1 MSIRFKLTLFMIITV
16 LVTASLSLT
25 FMVLSVRRKFEQRF
39 YEDSEGMLNSAAI
52 NLKND
57 FTKGFSAAQYWS
69 ENHNLISWVEQ
80 GQPEGTL
87 KADVMRDFQR
97 LASKENIISVFIA
110 GARAG
115 TNYMSDAN
123 KAIQVGK
130 LDPGNTSDT
139 WFYTTLQLKD
149 PITFFINKNKETGLT
164 GLWINAQVFDAQKQI
179 IGVAGVGL
187 SLDASITSLKQALPS
202 THSTLYLVDSDENI
216 VISSNDDVFGKH
228 LQDYIPTEVQ
238 AVQGFAHL
246 GVWHEKGVGKMIY
259 AKKAASKDFPYTIVL
274 TAPVKDFLPSV
285 FSIVLDSTVAI
296 IVMLLLISALIA
308 LNARSTS
315 KRITGLGTVLGSL
328 ARGDFT
334 AQADTDTYKDEI
346 GQIGNYLNHTTDT
359 MRELFRQVKDE
370 ANNMTTIG
378 ENLFLEMQKSG
389 DAITQI
395 ADEIDSLHVAA
406 DDQAHSVSET
416 SSAIAE
422 IIESIR
428 ELNTSIEGQ
437 SSDVSSVSSAVEQ
450 MVANIQAVAGSVQK
464 ANTALQS
471 LSSATIDGKNTLVE
485 TNAISQK
492 IAEQSGGLLEASTVI
507 ENIAAQTNLL
517 AMNAAIEAAHAG
529 EAGRGFAVVAGE
541 IRKLAEESSAQGKT
555 ISGTLKMITAEIDLL
570 VKAASLAVEKFTVI
584 SQHTDAVQD
593 SASMVAFSRTEQ
605 SKAGKEMLLSMQN
618 INAVTQSV
626 QQGSAEIS
634 GGSEKVMD
642 EVRNLDK
649 VTHTVQ
655 NRMEEIASN
664 FMQINN
670 SIYEVK
676 SFTGKNKESIDR
688 LVDEIGKFKV

>member
-1 MSIRFKLTLFMIITV
+1 MSIRFKLTLFMIITL

-39 YEDSEGMLNSAAI
+39 YEDSKAMLDSAAI
-52 NLKND
+52 NLKTD
-57 FTKGFSAAQYWS
+57 FIKGFSIAQFWS

-80 GQPEGTL
+80 GQPEGNL
-87 KADVMRDFQR
+87 KIDVMRDFQK
-97 LASKENIISVFIA
+97 LASKDNIISVFIA
-110 GARAG
+110 GAIAEA
-115 TNYMSDAN
+115 NYQSDAN
-123 KAIQVGK
+123 RAVKVGK
-130 LDPGNTSDT
+130 LNAKNDSDT

-164 GLWINAQVFDAQKQI
+164 ALWINAQVFNAQKQI

-187 SLDASITSLKQALPS
+187 SLDTSIKSLKQAVPT

-228 LQDYIPTEVQ
+228 LQDYIPPESQ
-238 AVQGFAHL
+238 SVQGFTHL
-246 GVWHEKGVGKMIY
+246 GIWQDKQFGKMIY
-259 AKKAASKDFPYTIVL
+259 AKKAASQDFPYTIVL
-274 TAPVKDFLPSV
+274 TAPIKDFLPSV
-285 FSIVLDSTVAI
+285 FSIALDSIVAI
-296 IVMLLLISALIA
+296 VFMLLLVSLLIA

-315 KRITGLGTVLGSL
+315 KRIIGLGSVLGSL
-328 ARGDFT
+328 AQGDFT
-334 AQADTDTYKDEI
+334 ALADTYKDEI

-359 MRELFRQVKDE
+359 MRELFKQVKNE
-370 ANNMTTIG
+370 SNNMTTIG

-389 DAITQI
+389 EAITQI
-395 ADEIDSLHVAA
+395 ADEIDSLHIAT

-416 SSAIAE
+416 SSAISQ

-428 ELNTSIEGQ
+428 DLNTSIEEQ
-437 SSDVSSVSSAVEQ
+437 TSDVSNVSSAVEQ
-450 MVANIQAVAGSVQK
+450 MVANIQAVSGSVQK

-471 LSSATIDGKNTLVE
+471 LSAATSDGKSTLVE
-485 TNAISQK
+485 TNTISQK

-555 ISGTLKMITAEIDLL
+555 ISGTLKMITAEIDQL

-584 SQHTDAVQD
+584 SQHTDAVQN
-593 SASMVAFSRTEQ
+593 SASMVAFSMSEQ
-605 SKAGKEMLLSMQN
+605 SKAGKEVLSSMQN

-634 GGSEKVMD
+634 GESEKVMD

-649 VTHTVQ
+649 VTHTLQ
-655 NRMEEIASN
+655 NRMEGIVSN

-676 SFTGKNKESIDR
+676 SFTEKNKESIDR
-688 LVDEIGKFKV
+688 LVGEIGKFKV

>member
-1 MSIRFKLTLFMIITV
+1 MSIRFKLTLFMTITV
-16 LVTASLSLT
+16 LVTAALSLA

-39 YEDSEGMLNSAAI
+39 YENSKAILDSAAI
-52 NLKND
+52 KLETD
-57 FTKGFSAAQYWS
+57 FIKGFSAAQYWS
-69 ENHNLISWVEQ
+69 ENYNVISWVEQ

-87 KADVMRDFQR
+87 KSEVMRDFQK

-110 GARAG
+110 GAQAE

-123 KAIQVGK
+123 RVVQVGK
-130 LDPGNTSDT
+130 LNPGNASDT

-149 PITFFINKNKETGLT
+149 PVTFFINKNKETGLT
-164 GLWINAQVFDAQKQI
+164 GLWINAQVFDAQKHI

-187 SLDASITSLKQALPS
+187 NLETSITSLKQAAPS
-202 THSTLYLVDSDENI
+202 AHSTLYLVDSDDNI

-228 LQDYIPTEVQ
+228 LQDYIPADAQSVR
-238 AVQGFAHL
+238 GFAHI
-246 GVWHEKGVGKMIY
+246 GSWPEKERGKIIY
-259 AKKAASKDFPYTIVL
+259 AKKIASKNFPYTIVL
-274 TAPVKDFLPSV
+274 TAPIHDFLPSV
-285 FSIVLDSTVAI
+285 FSIILDSTVAI
-296 IVMLLLISALIA
+296 IIILLVVSLLIA

-315 KRITGLGTVLGSL
+315 SRIIGIGTVLGSL
-328 ARGDFT
+328 AHGDFT
-334 AQADTDTYKDEI
+334 VQADTRKDEI
-346 GQIGNYLNHTTDT
+346 GQIGSYLNRTTGT
-359 MRELFRQVKDE
+359 MRELFTQIKDE
-370 ANNMTTIG
+370 AANMTTIG
-378 ENLFLEMQKSG
+378 ENLFMEMQKSG

-395 ADEIDSLHVAA
+395 ADKIDSLHTAT
-406 DDQAHSVSET
+406 DDQAHSVSKT
-416 SSAIAE
+416 SSAIAQ

-450 MVANIQAVAGSVQK
+450 MVANIQAVTSSVQK

-471 LSSATIDGKNTLVE
+471 LSSATVDGKNTLIE

-492 IAEQSGGLLEASTVI
+492 IAEQSGGLIEASNVI
-507 ENIAAQTNLL
+507 ENIASQTNLL

-529 EAGRGFAVVAGE
+529 ESGKGFTVVADE

-555 ISGTLKMITAEIDLL
+555 ISGTLKMITTEIDQL

-584 SQHTDAVQD
+584 SEHTDAVQN
-593 SASMVAFSRTEQ
+593 SASMVAFSMTEQ
-605 SKAGKEMLLSMQN
+605 SKAGKEVLSSMQD
-618 INAVTQSV
+618 INAVTRSV
-626 QQGSAEIS
+626 QQGAAEIS
-634 GGSEKVMD
+634 GGSERVMD

-649 VTHTVQ
+649 VTNILQ

-670 SIYEVK
+670 SICEVK
-676 SFTGKNKESIDR
+676 AFTGKNKESIDR

>member
-1 MSIRFKLTLFMIITV
+1 MIITV

-39 YEDSEGMLNSAAI
+39 YEDSKAMLDSAAI
-52 NLKND
+52 NLKTD
-57 FTKGFSAAQYWS
+57 FIKGFSAAQYWA
-69 ENHNLISWVEQ
+69 ENYNLISWVEQ
-80 GQPEGTL
+80 GQPEGSL
-87 KADVMRDFQR
+87 KTDVMRDFQN

-110 GARAG
+110 GARAE

-123 KAIQVGK
+123 RVVQVGK
-130 LDPGNTSDT
+130 LDPGNTSDA

-187 SLDASITSLKQALPS
+187 SLDTSIKSLKQAVPS
-202 THSTLYLVDSDENI
+202 EHSTLYLVDSNENI

-228 LQDYIPTEVQ
+228 LQDYIPAEAQ
-238 AVQGFAHL
+238 SVQGFVHL
-246 GVWHEKGVGKMIY
+246 GSWHENQFGKMIY
-259 AKKAASKDFPYTIVL
+259 AKKAASTDFPYTIVL
-274 TAPVKDFLPSV
+274 IAPVKDFLPSV
-285 FSIVLDSTVAI
+285 FSIALDSTVAI
-296 IVMLLLISALIA
+296 IIMVLLVSLLIA

-315 KRITGLGTVLGSL
+315 KRIIGLGTVLGSL
-328 ARGDFT
+328 AQGDFT
-334 AQADTDTYKDEI
+334 VRADMCKDEI
-346 GQIGNYLNHTTDT
+346 GQIGNYLNNTTDT
-359 MRELFRQVKDE
+359 MRELFMQVKE
-370 ANNMTTIG
+370 ESNNMTTIG

-395 ADEIDSLHVAA
+395 ADEIDSLHVAT

-416 SSAIAE
+416 SSAIAQ

-437 SSDVSSVSSAVEQ
+437 SADVSNVSAAVEQ
-450 MVANIQAVAGSVQK
+450 MVANIQAVATSVQK

-471 LSSATIDGKNTLVE
+471 LSSATNDGKNTLIE
-485 TNAISQK
+485 TNTISQQ

-555 ISGTLKMITAEIDLL
+555 ISGTLKMITAEIDQL

-584 SQHTDAVQD
+584 SQHTDAVQS
-593 SASMVAFSRTEQ
+593 SASMVAFSMTEQ
-605 SKAGKEMLLSMQN
+605 SKAGKEVLSSMQD

-626 QQGSAEIS
+626 LQGSAEIS

-649 VTHTVQ
+649 VTHTLQ
-655 NRMEEIASN
+655 SRMEEIASN

-688 LVDEIGKFKV
+688 LVGEIGRFKV

>member
-1 MSIRFKLTLFMIITV
+1 MSIRSKLTLFMMIAV

-39 YEDSEGMLNSAAI
+39 YEDSKAMLDSAAI
-52 NLKND
+52 NLEVA
-57 FTKGFSAAQYWS
+57 FTRGFAAAQNWS
-69 ENHNLISWVEQ
+69 ENYNLISWVEQ
-80 GQPEGTL
+80 GQPEGNL
-87 KADVMRDFQR
+87 KSDVMRDFQK
-97 LASKENIISVFIA
+97 LAAKENIISVFIA
-110 GARAG
+110 GAQTQ

-123 KAIQVGK
+123 RVIQVGK
-130 LDPGNTSDT
+130 LDSGNTSDA

-187 SLDASITSLKQALPS
+187 SLDTSIKSLKQAVPS
-202 THSTLYLVDSDENI
+202 DHSTLYLVDSNENI

-228 LQDYIPTEVQ
+228 LQDYIPAEAQ
-238 AVQGFAHL
+238 SVQGFPHL
-246 GVWHEKGVGKMIY
+246 GSWHENQTGKMIY
-259 AKKAASKDFPYTIVL
+259 AKRAASRDFPYTIVL
-274 TAPVKDFLPSV
+274 TAPIKDFLPSV

-296 IVMLLLISALIA
+296 IIMLLLVSLLIA

-315 KRITGLGTVLGSL
+315 KRIIDIGGVLGSL
-328 ARGDFT
+328 AQGNLT
-334 AQADTDTYKDEI
+334 VQADTHKDEI
-346 GQIGNYLNHTTDT
+346 GQIGNYLNHTTGT
-359 MRELFRQVKDE
+359 MRKLFKQVKDE
-370 ANNMTTIG
+370 AHNMTSIG
-378 ENLFLEMQKSG
+378 ENLFLEMQKADG
-389 DAITQI
+389 AITQI
-395 ADEIDSLHVAA
+395 ASEIDSLHATA
-406 DDQAHSVSET
+406 DNQAHSVSET
-416 SSAIAE
+416 SSAIAQ
-422 IIESIR
+422 IIEAIR

-437 SSDVSSVSSAVEQ
+437 SSDVSDVSSAVEQ
-450 MVANIQAVAGSVQK
+450 MVANIQAVTASVQK

-471 LSSATIDGKNTLVE
+471 LSSATVDGKNTLVE

-492 IAEQSGGLLEASTVI
+492 IAEQSGSLLEASNVI
-507 ENIAAQTNLL
+507 ENIASQTNLL

-529 EAGRGFAVVAGE
+529 ETGKGFAVVADE

-555 ISGTLKMITAEIDLL
+555 ISGTLKMITAEIDQL

-584 SQHTDAVQD
+584 SGHTDAVQE
-593 SASMVAFSRTEQ
+593 SASMVAFSMTEQ
-605 SKAGKEMLLSMQN
+605 SKAGKEVLTSMQD

-649 VTHTVQ
+649 VTQTLQ
-655 NRMEEIASN
+655 SRMEEMASN
-664 FMQINN
+664 FMQINDA
-670 SIYEVK
+670 IYGVK
-676 SFTGKNKESIDR
+676 SFTERNKESINR

>member
-1 MSIRFKLTLFMIITV
+1 MSIRSKLTLFMIITV

-39 YEDSEGMLNSAAI
+39 YEDSKAMLDSAAI
-52 NLKND
+52 NLEVA
-57 FTKGFSAAQYWS
+57 FTRGFAAAQNWS
-69 ENHNLISWVEQ
+69 ENYNLISWVEQ
-80 GQPEGTL
+80 GQPEGNL
-87 KADVMRDFQR
+87 KSDVMRDFQK
-97 LASKENIISVFIA
+97 LAAKENIISVFIA
-110 GARAG
+110 GAQTQ

-123 KAIQVGK
+123 RVIQVGK
-130 LDPGNTSDT
+130 LDSGNTSDA

-187 SLDASITSLKQALPS
+187 SLDTSIKSLKQAVPS
-202 THSTLYLVDSDENI
+202 DHSTLYLVDSNENI

-228 LQDYIPTEVQ
+228 LQDYIPAEAQ
-238 AVQGFAHL
+238 PVQGFPHL
-246 GVWHEKGVGKMIY
+246 GSWHENQFRKMIY
-259 AKKAASKDFPYTIVL
+259 AKKAASTDFPYTIVL

-285 FSIVLDSTVAI
+285 FSIALDSTVAI
-296 IVMLLLISALIA
+296 IIMLLLMSLLIA

-315 KRITGLGTVLGSL
+315 KRIIGLGTVLGSL
-328 ARGDFT
+328 AQGDFT
-334 AQADTDTYKDEI
+334 VRADMCKDEI
-346 GQIGNYLNHTTDT
+346 GQIGNYLNNTTDT
-359 MRELFRQVKDE
+359 MRELFMQVKE
-370 ANNMTTIG
+370 ESNNMTTIG
-378 ENLFLEMQKSG
+378 ESLFLEMQKSG
-389 DAITQI
+389 NAITQI
-395 ADEIDSLHVAA
+395 ADEIDSLHVAT

-416 SSAIAE
+416 SSAIAQ

-437 SSDVSSVSSAVEQ
+437 SADVSNVSSAVEQ
-450 MVANIQAVAGSVQK
+450 MVANIQAVATSVQK
-464 ANTALQS
+464 ANAALQS
-471 LSSATIDGKNTLVE
+471 LSSATNDGKNTLIE
-485 TNAISQK
+485 TNTISQQ

-555 ISGTLKMITAEIDLL
+555 ISGTLKMITAEIDQL

-584 SQHTDAVQD
+584 SQHTDAVQN
-593 SASMVAFSRTEQ
+593 SASMVAFSMTEQ
-605 SKAGKEMLLSMQN
+605 SKAGKEVLSSMQD

-649 VTHTVQ
+649 VTHTLQ
-655 NRMEEIASN
+655 SRMEEIASN

-676 SFTGKNKESIDR
+676 SFTERNKESINR
-688 LVDEIGKFKV
+688 LVGEVEKFKV

>member
-1 MSIRFKLTLFMIITV
+1 MSIRSKLTLFMMITV

-39 YEDSEGMLNSAAI
+39 YEDSKAMLDSAAI
-52 NLKND
+52 DLKTD
-57 FTKGFSAAQYWS
+57 FIRGFSAAQYWS
-69 ENHNLISWVEQ
+69 ENRNLIDWVEQ
-80 GQPEGTL
+80 GQPEGNL
-87 KADVMRDFQR
+87 KTDVMQDFHN
-97 LASKENIISVFIA
+97 LTSKDHIISVFIA
-110 GARAG
+110 GARAEA
-115 TNYMSDAN
+115 NYQSDAN
-123 KAIQVGK
+123 RVVKVGK
-130 LDPGNTSDT
+130 LSAKNDSDT
-139 WFYTTLQLKD
+139 WFYTTLQRKD
-149 PITFFINKNKETGLT
+149 PVTFFINKNKETGLT
-164 GLWINAQVFDAQKQI
+164 ALWINAQVFNAQKQI
-179 IGVAGVGL
+179 IGIAGVGL
-187 SLDASITSLKQALPS
+187 SLETSITSLKQAAPS
-202 THSTLYLVDSDENI
+202 VHSTLYLVDSDDNI
-216 VISSNDDVFGKH
+216 IISSNDDVFGKH
-228 LQDYIPTEVQ
+228 LQDYIPAEAQ
-238 AVQGFAHL
+238 SVQGFTHL
-246 GVWHEKGVGKMIY
+246 GLWHENQFGKMIY

-274 TAPVKDFLPSV
+274 TAPIKDFLPSV

-296 IVMLLLISALIA
+296 IILLLLISALIA
-308 LNARSTS
+308 LNARNTS

-328 ARGDFT
+328 AQGDFT
-334 AQADTDTYKDEI
+334 ARADTHNDEI
-346 GQIGNYLNHTTDT
+346 GQIGNYLNHTTGT
-359 MRELFRQVKDE
+359 MRELFKQVKDE

-406 DDQAHSVSET
+406 DNQAHSVSET
-416 SSAIAE
+416 SSAIAQ

-471 LSSATIDGKNTLVE
+471 LSSATIDGKNTLAE

-492 IAEQSGGLLEASTVI
+492 IAEQSGGLLEASNVI

-541 IRKLAEESSAQGKT
+541 IRKLAEESSTQGKT
-555 ISGTLKMITAEIDLL
+555 ISGTLKMITAEIEQL

-584 SQHTDAVQD
+584 SQHTDAVQS
-593 SASMVAFSRTEQ
+593 SASMVAFSMTEQ
-605 SKAGKEMLLSMQN
+605 SKAGKEMLSSMQN

-642 EVRNLDK
+642 EIRNLDK
-649 VTHTVQ
+649 VTHTLQ
-655 NRMEEIASN
+655 SRMEEMASN

-670 SIYEVK
+670 SVYEVK
-676 SFTGKNKESIDR
+676 SFTEKNKKSIDR
-688 LVDEIGKFKV
+688 LVGEIDKFKV

>member
-1 MSIRFKLTLFMIITV
+1 MSIRSKLTLFMIITV

-39 YEDSEGMLNSAAI
+39 YEDSKAMLDSAAI
-52 NLKND
+52 NLEVA
-57 FTKGFSAAQYWS
+57 FTRGFAAAQNWS
-69 ENHNLISWVEQ
+69 ENYNLISWVEQ
-80 GQPEGTL
+80 GQPEGNL
-87 KADVMRDFQR
+87 KSDVMRDFQK
-97 LASKENIISVFIA
+97 LAAKENIISVFIA
-110 GARAG
+110 GAQTQ

-123 KAIQVGK
+123 RVIQVGK
-130 LDPGNTSDT
+130 LDSGNTSDA

-187 SLDASITSLKQALPS
+187 SLDTSIKSLKQAVPS
-202 THSTLYLVDSDENI
+202 DHSTLYLVDSNENI

-228 LQDYIPTEVQ
+228 LKDHSPDEAQPVH
-238 AVQGFAHL
+238 VFPHL
-246 GVWHEKGVGKMIY
+246 GSWHENQFRKMIY
-259 AKKAASKDFPYTIVL
+259 AKKAASTDFPYTIVL

-285 FSIVLDSTVAI
+285 FSIALDSTVAI
-296 IVMLLLISALIA
+296 IIMLLLMSLLIA

-315 KRITGLGTVLGSL
+315 KRIIGLGTVLGSL
-328 ARGDFT
+328 AQGDFT
-334 AQADTDTYKDEI
+334 VRADMCKDEI
-346 GQIGNYLNHTTDT
+346 GQIGNYLNNTTDT
-359 MRELFRQVKDE
+359 MRELFMQVKE
-370 ANNMTTIG
+370 ESNNMTTIG
-378 ENLFLEMQKSG
+378 ESLFLEMQKSG
-389 DAITQI
+389 NAITQI
-395 ADEIDSLHVAA
+395 ADEIDSLHVAT

-416 SSAIAE
+416 SSAIAQ

-437 SSDVSSVSSAVEQ
+437 SADVSDVSAAVEQ
-450 MVANIQAVAGSVQK
+450 MVANIQAVATSVQK
-464 ANTALQS
+464 ANAALQS
-471 LSSATIDGKNTLVE
+471 LSSATNDGKNTLIE
-485 TNAISQK
+485 TNTISQQ

-507 ENIAAQTNLL
+507 ENIASQTNLL

-529 EAGRGFAVVAGE
+529 EAGKGFAVVADE

-555 ISGTLKMITAEIDLL
+555 ISGTLKMITSEIDQL

-584 SQHTDAVQD
+584 SQHTDAVQN
-593 SASMVAFSRTEQ
+593 SASMVAFSMTEQ
-605 SKAGKEMLLSMQN
+605 SKAGKEVLSSMQD

-649 VTHTVQ
+649 VTHTLQ
-655 NRMEEIASN
+655 SRMEEIASN

-676 SFTGKNKESIDR
+676 SFTERNKESINR
-688 LVDEIGKFKV
+688 LVGEVGKFKV

>member
-1 MSIRFKLTLFMIITV
+1 MSIRSKLTLFMMIAV

-39 YEDSEGMLNSAAI
+39 YEDSKAMLDSAAI
-52 NLKND
+52 NLEVA
-57 FTKGFSAAQYWS
+57 FTRGFAAAQNWS
-69 ENHNLISWVEQ
+69 ENYNLISWVEQ
-80 GQPEGTL
+80 GQPEGNL
-87 KADVMRDFQR
+87 KSDVMRDFQK
-97 LASKENIISVFIA
+97 LAAKENIISVFIA
-110 GARAG
+110 GAQTQ

-123 KAIQVGK
+123 RVIQVGK
-130 LDPGNTSDT
+130 LDSGNTSDA

-187 SLDASITSLKQALPS
+187 SLDTSIKSLKQAVPS
-202 THSTLYLVDSDENI
+202 DHSTLYLVDSNENI

-228 LQDYIPTEVQ
+228 LQDYIPAEAQ
-238 AVQGFAHL
+238 PVQGFPHL
-246 GVWHEKGVGKMIY
+246 GSWHENQFRKMIY
-259 AKKAASKDFPYTIVL
+259 AKKAASTDFPYTIVL

-285 FSIVLDSTVAI
+285 FSIALDSTVAI
-296 IVMLLLISALIA
+296 IIMLLLMSLLIA

-315 KRITGLGTVLGSL
+315 KRIIGLGTVLGSL
-328 ARGDFT
+328 AQGDFT
-334 AQADTDTYKDEI
+334 VRADMCKDEI
-346 GQIGNYLNHTTDT
+346 GQIGNYLNNTTDT
-359 MRELFRQVKDE
+359 MRELFMQVKE
-370 ANNMTTIG
+370 ESNNMTTIG
-378 ENLFLEMQKSG
+378 ESLFLEMQKSG
-389 DAITQI
+389 NAITQI
-395 ADEIDSLHVAA
+395 ADEIDSLHVAT

-416 SSAIAE
+416 SSAIAQ

-437 SSDVSSVSSAVEQ
+437 SADVSDVSSAVEQ
-450 MVANIQAVAGSVQK
+450 MVANIQAVDTSVQK
-464 ANTALQS
+464 ANAALQS
-471 LSSATIDGKNTLVE
+471 LSSATNDGKNTLIE
-485 TNAISQK
+485 TNTISQQ

-507 ENIAAQTNLL
+507 ENIASQTNLL

-529 EAGRGFAVVAGE
+529 ETGKGFAVVADE

-555 ISGTLKMITAEIDLL
+555 ISGTLKMITAEIAQL

-584 SQHTDAVQD
+584 SQHTDAVQS
-593 SASMVAFSRTEQ
+593 SASMVAFSMTEQ
-605 SKAGKEMLLSMQN
+605 SKAGKEVLSSMQD

-649 VTHTVQ
+649 VTHTLQ
-655 NRMEEIASN
+655 SRMEEIASN

-676 SFTGKNKESIDR
+676 SFTERNKESINR
-688 LVDEIGKFKV
+688 LVGEVGKFKV

>member
-1 MSIRFKLTLFMIITV
+1 MSIRSKLTLFMIITV

-39 YEDSEGMLNSAAI
+39 YEDSKAMLDSAAI
-52 NLKND
+52 NLEVA
-57 FTKGFSAAQYWS
+57 FTRGFAAAQNWS
-69 ENHNLISWVEQ
+69 ENYNLISWVEQ
-80 GQPEGTL
+80 GQPEGNL
-87 KADVMRDFQR
+87 KSDVMRDFQK
-97 LASKENIISVFIA
+97 LAAKENIISVFIA
-110 GARAG
+110 GAQTQ

-123 KAIQVGK
+123 RVIQVGK
-130 LDPGNTSDT
+130 LDSGNTSDA

-187 SLDASITSLKQALPS
+187 SLDTSIKSLKQAVPS
-202 THSTLYLVDSDENI
+202 DHSTLYLVDSNENI

-228 LQDYIPTEVQ
+228 LQDYIPAEAQ
-238 AVQGFAHL
+238 PVQGFPHL
-246 GVWHEKGVGKMIY
+246 GSWHENQFRKMIY
-259 AKKAASKDFPYTIVL
+259 AKKAASTDFPYTIVL

-285 FSIVLDSTVAI
+285 FSIALDSTVAI
-296 IVMLLLISALIA
+296 IIMLLLVSLLIA

-315 KRITGLGTVLGSL
+315 KRIIGLGTVLGSL

-334 AQADTDTYKDEI
+334 VMADMCKDEI
-346 GQIGNYLNHTTDT
+346 GQIGNYLNNTTDT
-359 MRELFRQVKDE
+359 MRELFMQVKE
-370 ANNMTTIG
+370 ESNNMTTIG
-378 ENLFLEMQKSG
+378 ESLFLEMQKSG

-395 ADEIDSLHVAA
+395 ADEIDSLHLAT

-416 SSAIAE
+416 SSAIAQ

-437 SSDVSSVSSAVEQ
+437 SADVSNVSSAVEQ
-450 MVANIQAVAGSVQK
+450 MVANIQAVATSVQK
-464 ANTALQS
+464 ANAALQS
-471 LSSATIDGKNTLVE
+471 LSSATNDGKNTLIE
-485 TNAISQK
+485 TNTISQQ

-529 EAGRGFAVVAGE
+529 DAGRGFAVVAGE

-555 ISGTLKMITAEIDLL
+555 ISGTLKMITAEIDQL

-584 SQHTDAVQD
+584 SQHTDAVQN
-593 SASMVAFSRTEQ
+593 SASMVAFSMTEQ
-605 SKAGKEMLLSMQN
+605 SKAGKEVLSSMQD

-649 VTHTVQ
+649 VTHTLQ
-655 NRMEEIASN
+655 SRMEEIASN

-676 SFTGKNKESIDR
+676 SFTERNKESINR
-688 LVDEIGKFKV
+688 LVGEVEKFKV

>member
-1 MSIRFKLTLFMIITV
+1 MIITL

-25 FMVLSVRRKFEQRF
+25 FMILSVRRKFKQRF
-39 YEDSEGMLNSAAI
+39 YEDSKAMLDSAAI
-52 NLKND
+52 NLKTD
-57 FTKGFSAAQYWS
+57 FIKGFSIAQFWS

-80 GQPEGTL
+80 GQPEGNL
-87 KADVMRDFQR
+87 KTDVMRDFQK
-97 LASKENIISVFIA
+97 LASKDNIISVFIA
-110 GARAG
+110 GAIAEA
-115 TNYMSDAN
+115 NYQSDAN
-123 KAIQVGK
+123 RAVKVGK
-130 LDPGNTSDT
+130 LNAKNDSDT

-164 GLWINAQVFDAQKQI
+164 ALWINAQVFNAQKQI

-187 SLDASITSLKQALPS
+187 SLDTSIKSLKQAVP
-202 THSTLYLVDSDENI
+202 TAHSTLYLVDSDENI

-228 LQDYIPTEVQ
+228 LQDYIPPESQ
-238 AVQGFAHL
+238 SVQGFTHL
-246 GVWHEKGVGKMIY
+246 GIWQDKQFGKMIY
-259 AKKAASKDFPYTIVL
+259 AKKAASQDFPYTIVL
-274 TAPVKDFLPSV
+274 TAPIKDFLPSV
-285 FSIVLDSTVAI
+285 FSIVLDSIVAI
-296 IVMLLLISALIA
+296 VFMLLLVSLLIA

-315 KRITGLGTVLGSL
+315 KRIIGLGSVLGSL
-328 ARGDFT
+328 AQGDFT
-334 AQADTDTYKDEI
+334 ALADTYKDEI

-359 MRELFRQVKDE
+359 MRELFKQVKNE
-370 ANNMTTIG
+370 SNNMTTIG

-389 DAITQI
+389 EAITQI
-395 ADEIDSLHVAA
+395 ADEIDSLHIAT

-416 SSAIAE
+416 SSAISQ

-428 ELNTSIEGQ
+428 DLNTSIEEQ
-437 SSDVSSVSSAVEQ
+437 TSDVSNVSSAVEQ
-450 MVANIQAVAGSVQK
+450 MVANIQAVSGSVQK

-471 LSSATIDGKNTLVE
+471 LSAATSDGKSTLVE
-485 TNAISQK
+485 TNTISQK

-555 ISGTLKMITAEIDLL
+555 ISGTLKMITAEIDQL

-584 SQHTDAVQD
+584 SQHTDAVQN
-593 SASMVAFSRTEQ
+593 SASMVAFSMSEQ
-605 SKAGKEMLLSMQN
+605 SKAGKEVLSSMQN

-634 GGSEKVMD
+634 GESEKVMD

-649 VTHTVQ
+649 VTHTLQ
-655 NRMEEIASN
+655 NRMEGIVSN

-676 SFTGKNKESIDR
+676 SFTEKNKESIDR
-688 LVDEIGKFKV
+688 LVGEIGKFKV

>member
-1 MSIRFKLTLFMIITV
+1 MIITV

-39 YEDSEGMLNSAAI
+39 YEDSKAMLDSAAI
-52 NLKND
+52 NLKTD
-57 FTKGFSAAQYWS
+57 FTKGFSAAQFWS

-80 GQPEGTL
+80 GQPEGNL
-87 KADVMRDFQR
+87 KADVMRDFQK
-97 LASKENIISVFIA
+97 LASTENIISVFIA
-110 GARAG
+110 GAIAEA
-115 TNYMSDAN
+115 NYQSDAN
-123 KAIQVGK
+123 KTVKVGK
-130 LDPGNTSDT
+130 LSANNDSDT

-164 GLWINAQVFDAQKQI
+164 ALWINAQVFDAKKQI

-187 SLDASITSLKQALPS
+187 SLETSITNLKQAVPS
-202 THSTLYLVDSDENI
+202 AHSTLYLVDSDENI

-228 LQDYIPTEVQ
+228 LQDYIPAEVQ
-238 AVQGFAHL
+238 SMSGFAHL
-246 GVWHEKGVGKMIY
+246 GTWHDRQSGKMIY
-259 AKKAASKDFPYTIVL
+259 AKKASSKDFPYTIVL
-274 TAPVKDFLPSV
+274 IAPITDFLPSV

-296 IVMLLLISALIA
+296 IIMLLLVSSLIA

-328 ARGDFT
+328 AQGDFT
-334 AQADTDTYKDEI
+334 AQADTYEDEI
-346 GQIGNYLNHTTDT
+346 GQIGNYLNHTTGT
-359 MRELFRQVKDE
+359 MRELFKQVKDE

-395 ADEIDSLHVAA
+395 ADEIDNLHTAT
-406 DDQAHSVSET
+406 DNQAHSVSET
-416 SSAIAE
+416 SSAIAQ

-471 LSSATIDGKNTLVE
+471 LSSATSDGKNTLVE
-485 TNAISQK
+485 TNTISQK

-541 IRKLAEESSAQGKT
+541 IRKLAEESSTQGKT
-555 ISGTLKMITAEIDLL
+555 ISGTLKMITAEIDQL

-593 SASMVAFSRTEQ
+593 SASMVAFSMTEQ
-605 SKAGKEMLLSMQN
+605 SKAGKEVLSSMQD

-649 VTHTVQ
+649 VTHTLQ
-655 NRMEEIASN
+655 NRMEEIASK

-688 LVDEIGKFKV
+688 LVGEIEKFKV

>member
-1 MSIRFKLTLFMIITV
+1 MSIRSKLTLFMIITV

-39 YEDSEGMLNSAAI
+39 YEDSKAMLDSAAI
-52 NLKND
+52 NLEVA
-57 FTKGFSAAQYWS
+57 FTRGFAAAQNWS
-69 ENHNLISWVEQ
+69 ENYNLISWVEQ
-80 GQPEGTL
+80 GQPEGNL
-87 KADVMRDFQR
+87 KSDVMRDFQK
-97 LASKENIISVFIA
+97 LAAKENIISVFIA
-110 GARAG
+110 GAQTQ

-123 KAIQVGK
+123 RVIQVGK
-130 LDPGNTSDT
+130 LDSGNTSDA

-187 SLDASITSLKQALPS
+187 SLDTSIKSLKQAVPS
-202 THSTLYLVDSDENI
+202 DHSTLYLVDSNENI

-228 LQDYIPTEVQ
+228 LQDYIPAEAQ
-238 AVQGFAHL
+238 PVQGFPHL
-246 GVWHEKGVGKMIY
+246 GSWHENQFRKMIY
-259 AKKAASKDFPYTIVL
+259 AKKAASTDFPYTIVL

-285 FSIVLDSTVAI
+285 FSIALDSTVAI
-296 IVMLLLISALIA
+296 IIMLLLMSLLIA

-315 KRITGLGTVLGSL
+315 KRIIGLGTVLGSL
-328 ARGDFT
+328 AQGDFT
-334 AQADTDTYKDEI
+334 VRADMCKDEI
-346 GQIGNYLNHTTDT
+346 GQIGNYLNNTTDT
-359 MRELFRQVKDE
+359 MRELFMQVKE
-370 ANNMTTIG
+370 ESNNMTTIG
-378 ENLFLEMQKSG
+378 ESLFLEMQKSG
-389 DAITQI
+389 NAITQI
-395 ADEIDSLHVAA
+395 ADEIDSLHVAT

-416 SSAIAE
+416 SSAIAQ

-437 SSDVSSVSSAVEQ
+437 SADVSDVSAAVEQ
-450 MVANIQAVAGSVQK
+450 MVANIQAVATSVQK
-464 ANTALQS
+464 ANAALQS
-471 LSSATIDGKNTLVE
+471 LSSATNDGKNTLIE
-485 TNAISQK
+485 TNTISQQ

-555 ISGTLKMITAEIDLL
+555 ISGTLKMITAEIDQL

-584 SQHTDAVQD
+584 SQHTDAVQN
-593 SASMVAFSRTEQ
+593 SASMVAFSMTEQ
-605 SKAGKEMLLSMQN
+605 SKAGKEVLSSMQD

-649 VTHTVQ
+649 VTHTLQ
-655 NRMEEIASN
+655 SRMEEIASN

-676 SFTGKNKESIDR
+676 SFTERNKESINR
-688 LVDEIGKFKV
+688 LVGEVGKFKV

>member
-1 MSIRFKLTLFMIITV
+1 
-16 LVTASLSLT
+16 
-25 FMVLSVRRKFEQRF
+25 
-39 YEDSEGMLNSAAI
+39 
-52 NLKND
+52 
-57 FTKGFSAAQYWS
+57 
-69 ENHNLISWVEQ
+69 
-80 GQPEGTL
+80 
-87 KADVMRDFQR
+87 MRDFQR

-202 THSTLYLVDSDENI
+202 AHSTLYLVDSDENI

-315 KRITGLGTVLGSL
+315 KRITGLGAVLGSL

-334 AQADTDTYKDEI
+334 AQADTYKDEI

-555 ISGTLKMITAEIDLL
+555 ISGTLKMITAEIDQL

-584 SQHTDAVQD
+584 SQHTDAVQN
-593 SASMVAFSRTEQ
+593 SASMVAFSMTEQ

-664 FMQINN
+664 FMQINDAV
-670 SIYEVK
+670 YGVK
-676 SFTGKNKESIDR
+676 SFTERNKESINR
-688 LVDEIGKFKV
+688 LVGEVGKFKV

>member
-1 MSIRFKLTLFMIITV
+1 MSIRSKLTLFMMIAV

-39 YEDSEGMLNSAAI
+39 YEDSKAMLDSAAI
-52 NLKND
+52 NLEVA
-57 FTKGFSAAQYWS
+57 FTRGFAAAQNWS
-69 ENHNLISWVEQ
+69 ENYNLISWVEQ
-80 GQPEGTL
+80 GQPEGNL
-87 KADVMRDFQR
+87 KSDVMRDFQK
-97 LASKENIISVFIA
+97 LAAKENIISVFIA
-110 GARAG
+110 GAQTQ

-123 KAIQVGK
+123 RVIQVGK
-130 LDPGNTSDT
+130 LDSGNTSDA

-187 SLDASITSLKQALPS
+187 SLDTSIKSLKQAVPS
-202 THSTLYLVDSDENI
+202 DHSTLYLVDSNENI

-228 LQDYIPTEVQ
+228 LQDYIPAEAQ
-238 AVQGFAHL
+238 PVQGFPHL
-246 GVWHEKGVGKMIY
+246 GSWHENQFRKMIY
-259 AKKAASKDFPYTIVL
+259 AKKAASTDFPYTIVL

-285 FSIVLDSTVAI
+285 FSIALDSTVAI
-296 IVMLLLISALIA
+296 IIMLLLMSLLIA

-315 KRITGLGTVLGSL
+315 KRIIGLGTVLGSL
-328 ARGDFT
+328 AQGDFT
-334 AQADTDTYKDEI
+334 VRADMCKDEI
-346 GQIGNYLNHTTDT
+346 GQIGNYLNNTTDT
-359 MRELFRQVKDE
+359 MRELFMQVKE
-370 ANNMTTIG
+370 ESNNMTTIG
-378 ENLFLEMQKSG
+378 ESLFLEMQKSG
-389 DAITQI
+389 NAITQI
-395 ADEIDSLHVAA
+395 ADEIDSLHVAT

-416 SSAIAE
+416 SSAIAQ

-437 SSDVSSVSSAVEQ
+437 SADVSDVSAAVEQ
-450 MVANIQAVAGSVQK
+450 MVANIQAVATSVQK
-464 ANTALQS
+464 ANAALQS
-471 LSSATIDGKNTLVE
+471 LSSATNDGKNTLIE
-485 TNAISQK
+485 TNTISQQ

-507 ENIAAQTNLL
+507 ENIASQTNLL

-529 EAGRGFAVVAGE
+529 ETGKGFAVVADE

-555 ISGTLKMITAEIDLL
+555 ISGTLKMITAEIAQL

-584 SQHTDAVQD
+584 SQHTDAVQS
-593 SASMVAFSRTEQ
+593 SASMVAFSMTEQ
-605 SKAGKEMLLSMQN
+605 SKAGKEVLSSMQD

-649 VTHTVQ
+649 VTHTLQ
-655 NRMEEIASN
+655 SRMEEIASN

-676 SFTGKNKESIDR
+676 SFTERNKESINR
-688 LVDEIGKFKV
+688 LVGEVGKFKV

>member
-16 LVTASLSLT
+16 LITASLSLT

-39 YEDSEGMLNSAAI
+39 YEDSKAMLDSAAI
-52 NLKND
+52 NLKTD
-57 FTKGFSAAQYWS
+57 FTKGFSAAQYWA

-80 GQPEGTL
+80 GQPEGNL
-87 KADVMRDFQR
+87 KNDVMQDFQN

-110 GARAG
+110 GARAE

-123 KAIQVGK
+123 RVVQVGK
-130 LDPGNTSDT
+130 LDPGNASDT

-149 PITFFINKNKETGLT
+149 PITFFINQNKETGLT

-187 SLDASITSLKQALPS
+187 SLEASMTSLKQAIPS
-202 THSTLYLVDSDENI
+202 AHSTLYLVDSNENI

-228 LQDYIPTEVQ
+228 LQDYIPAEAQSVP
-238 AVQGFAHL
+238 GFTHL
-246 GVWHEKGVGKMIY
+246 GTWQDTQFGKMIY
-259 AKKAASKDFPYTIVL
+259 AKKAASTDFPYTIVL
-274 TAPVKDFLPSV
+274 IAPVKDFLPSV

-296 IVMLLLISALIA
+296 IVMLLLVSLLIA

-315 KRITGLGTVLGSL
+315 KRIIGLGTVLGSL
-328 ARGDFT
+328 AQGDFT
-334 AQADTDTYKDEI
+334 AQADTYKDEI
-346 GQIGNYLNHTTDT
+346 GQIGNYLNHTTGT
-359 MRELFRQVKDE
+359 MRELFKQVKDE

-378 ENLFLEMQKSG
+378 ENLFFEMQKSG
-389 DAITQI
+389 DAITKI
-395 ADEIDSLHVAA
+395 ADEIDSLHVAT
-406 DDQAHSVSET
+406 DDQTHSVAET
-416 SSAIAE
+416 SSAIAQ

-437 SSDVSSVSSAVEQ
+437 SSDVSNVSAAVEQ
-450 MVANIQAVAGSVQK
+450 MVANIQAVSTSVQK

-471 LSSATIDGKNTLVE
+471 LSSATSDGKNTLVE

-492 IAEQSGGLLEASTVI
+492 IAEQSGGLLEASSVI

-555 ISGTLKMITAEIDLL
+555 ISGTLKMITAEIDQL

-584 SQHTDAVQD
+584 SEHTDAVQN
-593 SASMVAFSRTEQ
+593 SASMVAFSMTEQ
-605 SKAGKEMLLSMQN
+605 SKAGKEVLSSMQD
-618 INAVTQSV
+618 INAITLSV
-626 QQGSAEIS
+626 KQGSAEIS

-642 EVRNLDK
+642 EIRTLDK
-649 VTHTVQ
+649 VTHTLQ
-655 NRMEEIASN
+655 TRMEEMASN

-670 SIYEVK
+670 SIFEVK

>member
-1 MSIRFKLTLFMIITV
+1 MSIRFKLTLFMIITL

-39 YEDSEGMLNSAAI
+39 YEDSKAMLDSAAI
-52 NLKND
+52 NLKTD
-57 FTKGFSAAQYWS
+57 FIKGFSIAQFWS

-80 GQPEGTL
+80 GQPEGNL
-87 KADVMRDFQR
+87 KTDVMRDFQK
-97 LASKENIISVFIA
+97 LASKDNIISVFIA
-110 GARAG
+110 GAIAEA
-115 TNYMSDAN
+115 NYQSDAN
-123 KAIQVGK
+123 RAVKVGK
-130 LDPGNTSDT
+130 LNAKNDSDT

-164 GLWINAQVFDAQKQI
+164 ALWINAQVFNAQKQI

-187 SLDASITSLKQALPS
+187 SLDTSIKSLKQAVP
-202 THSTLYLVDSDENI
+202 TAHSTLYLVDSDENI

-228 LQDYIPTEVQ
+228 LQDYIPPESQ
-238 AVQGFAHL
+238 SVQGFTHL
-246 GVWHEKGVGKMIY
+246 GIWQDKQFGKMIY
-259 AKKAASKDFPYTIVL
+259 AKKAASQDFPYTIVL
-274 TAPVKDFLPSV
+274 TAPIKDFLPSV
-285 FSIVLDSTVAI
+285 FSIVLDSIVAI
-296 IVMLLLISALIA
+296 VFMLLLVSLLIA

-315 KRITGLGTVLGSL
+315 KRIIGLGSVLGSL
-328 ARGDFT
+328 AQGDFT
-334 AQADTDTYKDEI
+334 ALADTYKDEI

-359 MRELFRQVKDE
+359 MRELFKQVKNE
-370 ANNMTTIG
+370 SNNMTTIG

-389 DAITQI
+389 EAITQI
-395 ADEIDSLHVAA
+395 ADEIDSLHIAT

-416 SSAIAE
+416 SSAISQ

-428 ELNTSIEGQ
+428 DLNTSIEEQ
-437 SSDVSSVSSAVEQ
+437 TSDVSNVSSAVEQ
-450 MVANIQAVAGSVQK
+450 MVANIQAVSGSVQK

-471 LSSATIDGKNTLVE
+471 LSAATSDGKSTLVE
-485 TNAISQK
+485 TNTISQK

-555 ISGTLKMITAEIDLL
+555 ISGTLKMITAEIDQL

-584 SQHTDAVQD
+584 SQHTDAVQN
-593 SASMVAFSRTEQ
+593 SASMVAFSMSEQ
-605 SKAGKEMLLSMQN
+605 SKAGKEVLSSMQN

-634 GGSEKVMD
+634 GESEKVMD

-649 VTHTVQ
+649 VTHTLQ
-655 NRMEEIASN
+655 NRMEGIVSN

-676 SFTGKNKESIDR
+676 SFTEKNKESIDR
-688 LVDEIGKFKV
+688 LVGEIGKFKV

>member
-1 MSIRFKLTLFMIITV
+1 MSIRSKLTLFMMIAV

-39 YEDSEGMLNSAAI
+39 YEDSKAMLDSAAI
-52 NLKND
+52 NLEVA
-57 FTKGFSAAQYWS
+57 FTRGFAAAQNWS
-69 ENHNLISWVEQ
+69 ENYNLISWVEQ
-80 GQPEGTL
+80 GQPEGNL
-87 KADVMRDFQR
+87 KSDVMRDFQK
-97 LASKENIISVFIA
+97 LAAKENIISVFIA
-110 GARAG
+110 GAQTQ

-123 KAIQVGK
+123 RVIQVGK
-130 LDPGNTSDT
+130 LDSGNTSDA

-164 GLWINAQVFDAQKQI
+164 CLWINAQVFDAQKQI

-187 SLDASITSLKQALPS
+187 SLDTSIKSLKQAVPS
-202 THSTLYLVDSDENI
+202 DHSTLYLVDSNENI

-228 LQDYIPTEVQ
+228 LQDYIPAEAQSVR
-238 AVQGFAHL
+238 GFPHL
-246 GVWHEKGVGKMIY
+246 GSWHENQFGKMIY
-259 AKKAASKDFPYTIVL
+259 AKKPASTDFPYTIVL

-285 FSIVLDSTVAI
+285 FSIALDSTVAI
-296 IVMLLLISALIA
+296 IIMLLLVSLLIA

-315 KRITGLGTVLGSL
+315 KRIIGLGTVLGSL

-334 AQADTDTYKDEI
+334 VMADMCKDEI
-346 GQIGNYLNHTTDT
+346 GQIGNYLNNTTDT
-359 MRELFRQVKDE
+359 MRELFMQVKE
-370 ANNMTTIG
+370 ESNNMTTIG
-378 ENLFLEMQKSG
+378 ESLFLEMQKSG

-395 ADEIDSLHVAA
+395 ADEIDSLHLAT

-416 SSAIAE
+416 SSAIAQ

-437 SSDVSSVSSAVEQ
+437 SADVSNVSSAVEQ
-450 MVANIQAVAGSVQK
+450 MVANIQAVATSVQK
-464 ANTALQS
+464 ANAALQS
-471 LSSATIDGKNTLVE
+471 LSSATNDGKNTLIE
-485 TNAISQK
+485 TNTISQQ

-555 ISGTLKMITAEIDLL
+555 ISGTLKMITAEIDQL

-584 SQHTDAVQD
+584 SQHTDAVQN
-593 SASMVAFSRTEQ
+593 SASMVAFSMTEQ
-605 SKAGKEMLLSMQN
+605 SKAGKEVLSSMQD

-649 VTHTVQ
+649 VTHTLQ
-655 NRMEEIASN
+655 SRMEEIASN

-676 SFTGKNKESIDR
+676 SFTERNKESINR
-688 LVDEIGKFKV
+688 LVGEVEKFKV